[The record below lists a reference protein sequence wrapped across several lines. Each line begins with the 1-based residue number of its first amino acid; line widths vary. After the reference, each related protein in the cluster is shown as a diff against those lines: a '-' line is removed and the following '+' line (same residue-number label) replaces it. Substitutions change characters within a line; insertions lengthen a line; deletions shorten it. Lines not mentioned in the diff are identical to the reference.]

1 MTEKLYY
8 IDAYMKEFSA
18 VVLSCES
25 VEGGFWL
32 TLDRTAFFPEEG
44 GQYADRGYI
53 GDARVLDVRE
63 REAVIYHLTDA
74 PAEVGKTVLCK
85 LDFEERYEKMQ
96 CHTAEHILSGVIHK
110 KHGLDNVGF
119 HLGRDYVTMDLSGV
133 LTREEL
139 DEVER
144 EANEAVFANVEV
156 TACFPSFQE
165 LPRLNYRAKLDIS
178 ENVRIV
184 NIGEY
189 DACACC
195 APHVARTGEC
205 GLIKILDFEKLRGG
219 LRLFITAGRRALF
232 DYRALF
238 SSATEISRLLSVPK
252 IEIADGVRK
261 LLSDLEAERSAF
273 KNYRLSLIK
282 ERASALEAA
291 DGSRVVTLD
300 GASTEELRIFASEA
314 VSRVSGML
322 VALSPDGASVRYAIA
337 SNSIDLRAVVKEA
350 NQALSGRGGGSASMV
365 QGSFSAS
372 IAEIEEYF
380 KSK

>member
-8 IDAYMKEFSA
+8 IDAYIKEFSA
-18 VVLSCES
+18 TVLSCEATS
-25 VEGGFWL
+25 LGFEIL
-32 TLDRTAFFPEEG
+32 LDKTAFFPEEG

-53 GDARVLDVRE
+53 GEARVSDARETDGL
-63 REAVIYHLTDA
+63 IYHLADA
-74 PAEVGKTVLCK
+74 PIEVGRTVLCR

-96 CHTAEHILSGVIHK
+96 CHTAEHILSGIINK
-110 KHGLDNVGF
+110 RHGLDNVGF
-119 HLGRDYVTMDLSGV
+119 HLGENYVTMDLSGV

-139 DEVER
+139 DEIER
-144 EANEAVFANVEV
+144 EANEAAFANVEV
-156 TACFPSFQE
+156 TAYFPSFEE

-219 LRLFITAGRRALF
+219 LRLFITAGRRALLG
-232 DYRALF
+232 YRELF

-252 IEIADGVRK
+252 TEIADGVRK

-273 KNYRLSLIK
+273 KNYRLSLIR
-282 ERASALEAA
+282 ERAAELEER
-291 DGSRVVTLD
+291 DGNAVVTLD

-337 SNSIDLRAVVKEA
+337 SNTLDTRPVIKEA
-350 NQALSGRGGGSASMV
+350 NKALSGRGGGSASLV
-365 QGSFSAS
+365 QGSFAADTEQ
-372 IAEIEEYF
+372 IKAYF
-380 KSK
+380 ADK